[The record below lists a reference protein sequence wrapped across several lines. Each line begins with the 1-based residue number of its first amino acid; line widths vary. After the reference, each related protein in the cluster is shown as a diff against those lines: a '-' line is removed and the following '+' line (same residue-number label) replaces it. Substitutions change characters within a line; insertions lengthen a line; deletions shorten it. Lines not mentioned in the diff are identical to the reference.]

1 MSAFD
6 DYLQL
11 LNNNPKMDAT
21 KQFGGRAINN
31 INSAA
36 EGYSQWQRLQDQNFK
51 PNQSVIASSFMHPQ
65 KGLSKLADWFT
76 NNVNTAAGLPDPN
89 QQDEASMY
97 AYGPNIEQQAESGL
111 NLAGLLQTGA
121 FASGA
126 APKSAGGTLGSMR
139 IPSDT
144 VRVHDWL
151 DNGIVADVTQKQGNI
166 LNTVQS
172 YFKKNWGGENDQL
185 VKYIDEGGR
194 LNGMVGPSLENPT
207 NGPLLGKNY
216 SKSAIATMLDT
227 ANNGNRMDDDLGA
240 SIYYTHEQ
248 YPDALVDT
256 PTQKIMDYINER
268 GNVNDEYERHI
279 GSIQNVADTA
289 RGYRGTNQ
297 IAKTDAGRYFE
308 NLNDLHYLRGLRKSQ
323 LPGEYLANSNP
334 NWDVRKIAEK
344 ASGNANRTSLI
355 DLLKQSNEYDDYM
368 VTDVAKNKIKMN
380 QDAQLARATPV
391 HNIGDE
397 FTWYKVPDSAAA
409 KVEGQIRD
417 NCLKEDWMQ
426 NRIDQGESEIYSL
439 RDKNGRPKVT
449 AEFGDTGLGSPG
461 WVQFKGMSNSEPKS
475 KYQPYIDS
483 LTKDYE
489 PYPDFPYD
497 WLSDD

>member
-11 LNNNPKMDAT
+11 LSNNPKMDAT
-21 KQFGGRAINN
+21 KQWAN
-31 INSAA
+31 
-36 EGYSQWQRLQDQNFK
+36 
-51 PNQSVIASSFMHPQ
+51 
-65 KGLSKLADWFT
+65 KLG
-76 NNVNTAAGLPDPN
+76 NNVKTGIEDELPKGTGPTAMLD
-89 QQDEASMY
+89 
-97 AYGPNIEQQAESGL
+97 
-111 NLAGLLQTGA
+111 
-121 FASGA
+121 FASA
-126 APKSAGGTLGSMR
+126 NNPISHVANMIGSMR
-139 IPSDT
+139 LPSDAI
-144 VRVHDWL
+144 RAHDWL
-151 DNGIVADVTQKQGNI
+151 NNGAFEDVTQKQDNI

-172 YFKKNWGGENDQL
+172 YFKKNWGGDNDQL

-194 LNGMVGPSLENPT
+194 LNGRVGPSLQNPT
-207 NGPLLGKNY
+207 NGPSLGKNY
-216 SKSAIATMLDT
+216 SKSAVATMLDT
-227 ANNGNRMDDDLGA
+227 ANNGKHSYTDDGA
-240 SIYYTHEQ
+240 SIYYTIG
-248 YPDALVDT
+248 DNLADT

-268 GNVNDEYERHI
+268 NGQNHFYDEYEQHI

-308 NLNDLHYLRGLRKSQ
+308 NLNDLHYLRGLKKSQ
-323 LPGEYLANSNP
+323 APGKSMEGIAP
-334 NWDVRKIAEK
+334 TWDARKIAEK

-368 VTDVAKNKIKMN
+368 VTDVAKNKLRIH

-397 FTWYKVPDSAAA
+397 FTWYQVPDSKAA
-409 KVEGQIRD
+409 KVEGQLRD

-426 NRIDQGESEIYSL
+426 NMIDQGESVIYSL

-449 AEFGDTGLGSPG
+449 AELGDTGGGSPG
-461 WVQFKGMSNSEPKS
+461 WVQFKGMSNSEPKA

-489 PYPDFPYD
+489 PYPGYNEGR
-497 WLSDD
+497 

>member
-21 KQFGGRAINN
+21 KQWAN
-31 INSAA
+31 
-36 EGYSQWQRLQDQNFK
+36 
-51 PNQSVIASSFMHPQ
+51 
-65 KGLSKLADWFT
+65 KLG
-76 NNVNTAAGLPDPN
+76 NNVKTGIEDELPKGTGPTAMLD
-89 QQDEASMY
+89 
-97 AYGPNIEQQAESGL
+97 
-111 NLAGLLQTGA
+111 
-121 FASGA
+121 FASA
-126 APKSAGGTLGSMR
+126 NNPISHVANMIGSMR
-139 IPSDT
+139 LPSDAI
-144 VRVHDWL
+144 RAHDWL
-151 DNGIVADVTQKQGNI
+151 NNGALEDVTQKQDNI

-172 YFKKNWGGENDQL
+172 YFKKKWGGDNDQL

-194 LNGMVGPSLENPT
+194 LNGRVGPSLQNPT
-207 NGPLLGKNY
+207 NGPSLGKNY
-216 SKSAIATMLDT
+216 SDATVGRMLDT
-227 ANNGNRMDDDLGA
+227 AANGKRIKDDEGA
-240 SIYYTHEQ
+240 SYIY
-248 YPDALVDT
+248 DAIGDNFADT

-268 GNVNDEYERHI
+268 NGQNHFYDEYEQHI
-279 GSIQNVADTA
+279 GSVQNVADTA
-289 RGYRGTNQ
+289 RDYRGTNQ

-308 NLNDLHYLRGLRKSQ
+308 NLNDLHYLRGLKKSQ
-323 LPGEYLANSNP
+323 LPGKSMEGIAP
-334 NWDVRKIAEK
+334 TWDARKIAEK

-368 VTDVAKNKIKMN
+368 VTDVAKNKLRIH

-397 FTWYKVPDSAAA
+397 FTWYQVPDSKAA
-409 KVEGQIRD
+409 KVEGQLRD

-426 NRIDQGESEIYSL
+426 NMIDQGESVIYSL

-449 AEFGDTGLGSPG
+449 AELGDTGGGSPG
-461 WVQFKGMSNSEPKS
+461 WVQFKGMSNSEPKA

-489 PYPDFPYD
+489 PYPGYNEGR
-497 WLSDD
+497 